1 MPVFFHYLYFTNTP
15 SHVPDTMSSTVIE
28 QTSLHQHNEQHERSG
43 DAFRLESLLQHQTD
57 VMEMLSAG
65 SPLQD
70 ILTQIIAWIQQP
82 DQDMIATI
90 SLTGETSAHPGP
102 VCCTTPLTGK
112 QGNTLGSF
120 EISYKSGRQ
129 PTPPELHFI
138 RLVARTIVMAIEHS
152 QKTTPPAHQTINPR
166 PATPESAAERE
177 NFYQLLMDTPA
188 VIAVLSGPQH
198 TYILANKLYMETI
211 GIDRSIVGKPI
222 REALPELADQ
232 GIFELLDDVYRTG
245 QPFIGHEIEVGLDR
259 KGTGEREPVF
269 FNFIY
274 QPIRDAEGKVIQIL
288 VHAIDVTS
296 SVMQRRKAEQS
307 EQQFKSFVAHSPTP
321 IGIYVGKEL
330 RIRTVNDAIL
340 QAWEKDASVVG
351 KTFREAIPEL
361 EGQPFFDILDKVYD
375 TGETYEAVEE
385 KVMLMRDGVLS
396 PTYYNFTYKALRD
409 EQGEIY
415 AVMNTAMEVTEQV
428 KARQKLAEAEEN
440 LRNAIE
446 VAKLGDWKI
455 NLQTGEVILADRI
468 QEWFG
473 ASPGETITIEEATAC
488 ITDPSILTNAIERAL
503 QPGSDKIINV
513 EYEVT
518 NFRTGEK
525 RVMHTSG
532 KVFLD
537 DISQPY
543 MIIGITQDVT
553 EQRQRQQELERLVNE
568 RTRALSI
575 ANIELKE
582 ANKTLEKV
590 NNNLEQYAYVT
601 SHDLQE
607 PLRKIKIFSDILQ
620 NRTDQTADIFTH
632 KYLNKIDA
640 SVNRMMAL
648 INDLLNFSRLDKAEN
663 TFVLTDLNDI
673 IEEVKEDFE
682 LTIKEKKVILNV
694 SPLQQIAAV
703 PLQIRQLFFNLIG
716 NSIKF
721 SRQDV
726 TPTINIS
733 GRPVPAT
740 DISTHPQ
747 LNPSWNW
754 YEIIVSDNGIGFEQ
768 RYAEKIFTIFQR
780 LHTREV
786 YSGTGIGLALCEK
799 VVSNHHGKIYATG
812 IVNEGAS
819 FHILIPIMR

>member
-1 MPVFFHYLYFTNTP
+1 
-15 SHVPDTMSSTVIE
+15 MSSTANE
-28 QTSLHQHNEQHERSG
+28 QTSLHQHDEQHERSG
-43 DAFRLESLLQHQTD
+43 DAIRLEALLQQQTD

-65 SPLQD
+65 IPLQD
-70 ILTQIIAWIQQP
+70 ILTQIITWIQQT
-82 DQDMIATI
+82 DQEIIASI
-90 SLTGETSAHPGP
+90 SLAGQASTHMGTA
-102 VCCTTPLTGK
+102 CCTTPLTGK
-112 QGNTLGSF
+112 QGNALGSF

-129 PTPPELHFI
+129 PTPAELHFI

-152 QKTTPPAHQTINPR
+152 QQSVPTVTQTANAR

-198 TYILANKLYMETI
+198 VYMLANKLYMETI
-211 GIDRSIVGKPI
+211 GIDRNIVGKPI

-288 VHAIDVTS
+288 VHAIDVTP

-330 RIRTVNDAIL
+330 RIQTVNDAIL

-361 EGQPFFDILDKVYD
+361 EGQPFFDILDRVYD

-385 KVMLMRDGVLS
+385 KVMLMRDGILS

-455 NLQTGEVILADRI
+455 NLQTGEVVLADRI
-468 QEWFG
+468 QQWFG

-488 ITDPSILTNAIERAL
+488 ITDPSILTNALERAL
-503 QPGSDKIINV
+503 QPGADRMINV
-513 EYEVT
+513 DYEVT

-582 ANKTLEKV
+582 ANKTLERV

-620 NRTDQTADIFTH
+620 NRTDHTADIFTR

-663 TFVLTDLNDI
+663 TFVPTDLNLI
-673 IEEVKEDFE
+673 IEDVKEDFE
-682 LTIKEKKVILNV
+682 LAIKEKKVILNV

-703 PLQIRQLFFNLIG
+703 PLQIRQLFFNLVG
-716 NSIKF
+716 NAIKF
-721 SRQDV
+721 SRQDL
-726 TPTINIS
+726 TPIVNIS
-733 GRPVPAT
+733 GRSVPAT
-740 DISTHPQ
+740 EISTHPQ
-747 LNPSWNW
+747 LNPSWKW

-780 LHTREV
+780 LHTRDV

-799 VVSNHHGKIYATG
+799 VVSNHHGKIYAKG

-819 FHILIPIMR
+819 FHILIPITR